1 MPGVLPEQC
10 CAKCAHGIAELLGS
24 TLRTMITCKA
34 MPPSV
39 VSVQTPAGVGYQA
52 RFPQLDEGN
61 WCGLFMAKSADSP
74 N

>member
-1 MPGVLPEQC
+1 MPDLLPEHC
-10 CAKCAHGIAELLGS
+10 CAKCAHGIPELLGS

-39 VSVQTPAGVGYQA
+39 VPVQTPAGVGYQA

-61 WCGLFMAKSADSP
+61 WCGLFTPKSAP
-74 N
+74 PTN